1 MIINELDDFGSSEFQ
16 QCIEIYNLSFP
27 SNETRPVQKVVE
39 MLKHDEN
46 YHLYVSIEN
55 NSVVG
60 ISLMYTFKDLR
71 FGLLDY
77 IAVIPSYRG
86 KDVGKDLFNFTLE
99 KFGSLVFNGIGLL
112 MEIQKEE
119 GLLPGESA
127 IRKNRISFYTLLGS
141 KVLVGVNY
149 LLPPL
154 QCGVEVEEMYLM
166 IRPLRDIRQ
175 LSKASVIRFVHA
187 IYSTIYQYP
196 SDNLLHKISQEM
208 PAKIM
213 LRTLAG

>member
-1 MIINELDDFGSSEFQ
+1 MIIKELDDFGSSEFQ
-16 QCIEIYNLSFP
+16 QCIEIYNSSFP

-39 MLKHDEN
+39 MLKHYEN

-55 NSVVG
+55 DSVVG

-99 KFGSLVFNGIGLL
+99 KFGFLVFNGIVLL

-119 GLLPGESA
+119 GLLPEDSA

-154 QCGVEVEEMYLM
+154 ECDAGVEEMYLM

-213 LRTLAG
+213 LRTLAW

>member
-1 MIINELDDFGSSEFQ
+1 
-16 QCIEIYNLSFP
+16 
-27 SNETRPVQKVVE
+27 

-46 YHLYVSIEN
+46 YHLYVSIEH

-60 ISLMYTFKDLR
+60 ISLMYAFKDLR

-99 KFGSLVFNGIGLL
+99 KFGFLVFNGIGLL

-119 GLLPGESA
+119 GLLPEENA
-127 IRKNRISFYTLLGS
+127 IRKNRISFYALLGS

-149 LLPPL
+149 RLPPL
-154 QCGVEVEEMYLM
+154 RYGVGVEEMYLM

-175 LSKASVIRFVHA
+175 LSKASVIRFVRA

-208 PAKIM
+208 PAKIIM
-213 LRTLAG
+213 LRTLPG

>member
-1 MIINELDDFGSSEFQ
+1 VIIKELDDFGSSEFQ
-16 QCIEIYNLSFP
+16 QCIEIYNSSFP

-55 NSVVG
+55 DSVVG

-86 KDVGKDLFNFTLE
+86 KYVGKDLFNFTLE
-99 KFGSLVFNGIGLL
+99 KFGFLVFNGIGLL

-119 GLLPGESA
+119 GLLPEDSA

-154 QCGVEVEEMYLM
+154 QCDVGVEEMYLM
-166 IRPLRDIRQ
+166 IRPQRYT
-175 LSKASVIRFVHA
+175 SAFKSVC
-187 IYSTIYQYP
+187 Y
-196 SDNLLHKISQEM
+196 
-208 PAKIM
+208 
-213 LRTLAG
+213 